1 MTVSNNQYILSNV
14 EALWP
19 RLNKTYKF
27 DKGENR
33 SVPCDAFE
41 ENARYETGFRMT
53 KDQAKPLFV
62 EMVKAYELEKEK
74 NWPDKFAMP
83 FDKDEDGTY
92 IGKAVL
98 KGAYGKEATAKP
110 VQYDAK
116 SVKLPDDFLL
126 TTGST
131 VNVAFTFTPYCM
143 RIGKTIDSGVSL
155 RIRAVQVIK
164 YVPRESISP
173 FGAVEGGFQ
182 YSAEEN
188 PFEGVTAAPVETPVV
203 SDELFGDDEPTK
215 VKEPKKVVKKIK
227 PAPKTSDDALASIVD
242 DWDD

>member
-1 MTVSNNQYILSNV
+1 
-14 EALWP
+14 
-19 RLNKTYKF
+19 
-27 DKGENR
+27 
-33 SVPCDAFE
+33 
-41 ENARYETGFRMT
+41 
-53 KDQAKPLFV
+53 
-62 EMVKAYELEKEK
+62 
-74 NWPDKFAMP
+74 
-83 FDKDEDGTY
+83 
-92 IGKAVL
+92 
-98 KGAYGKEATAKP
+98 
-110 VQYDAK
+110 
-116 SVKLPDDFLL
+116 
-126 TTGST
+126 
-131 VNVAFTFTPYCM
+131 M